1 LLWLERG
8 HATAETGRE
17 DRGRGGEEMQER
29 DGRGERG
36 KNGGNGENRDETQV
50 REGVRDL
57 FRGGIER
64 VAKRVKFALR
74 A

>member
-1 LLWLERG
+1 
-8 HATAETGRE
+8 
-17 DRGRGGEEMQER
+17 MQER